1 MGSRRGFLAAVG
13 GAAAAVAAGPNAL
26 ASPRASDAAT
36 EAAAGIS
43 PPSQGP
49 GRAAVEP
56 FRGEHQGG
64 IATALQSHT
73 YMLAFDLTTNKA
85 EDVIRL
91 MKLWTEAAG
100 RMARGD
106 PAAPMG
112 ADPAPPSA
120 AVSAADSE
128 ALGLAP
134 ARLTVTFGF
143 GPGLFVCDGADRYG
157 LAAHRPEALI
167 DLPAFNGDQLEERR
181 TGGDLSV
188 QACADDPQ
196 VAFHAAR
203 QLARLAQGIVQ
214 IRWAQA
220 GFAANFA
227 ADATPRNL
235 MGFKDGTQNPVSRK
249 PLEKTEAGGV
259 RPNPDSLEDV
269 VWVADDGPDW
279 MRNGSYMVVRR
290 IRIALEH
297 WDQTPVDFQEETIGR
312 RKVSGAPIGGANEFD
327 PIDLDAVD
335 ADGNLLIAEHA
346 HVRMAAAAS
355 NDGAQML
362 RRSYS
367 YNDGVSF
374 TAERWPPWRQGMMYD
389 AGLLFMCYQ
398 RDPRAGFVKIFGP
411 MSQFDMLNQYAT
423 HVGGG
428 LFACPGGVQPGEFVG
443 QKLFEAALGPTA
455 VASVAAKPAAPGA
468 DKGTY

>member
-1 MGSRRGFLAAVG
+1 MSSRRGFLAALG
-13 GAAAAVAAGPNAL
+13 SAAAAAGAGPQV
-26 ASPRASDAAT
+26 RAAIPDNSAKA
-36 EAAAGIS
+36 ERGIT
-43 PPSQGP
+43 PPSQGEGH
-49 GRAAVEP
+49 GRALIEP
-56 FRGEHQGG
+56 FAGDHQGG

-73 YMLAFDLTTNKA
+73 YMLAFDLTTKSV
-85 EDVIRL
+85 EDVVRL
-91 MKLWTEAAG
+91 MKLWTLAAA
-100 RMARGD
+100 RMTAGET
-106 PAAPMG
+106 AAPL
-112 ADPAPPSA
+112 DTDRSAP
-120 AVSAADSE
+120 AADSGD

-143 GPGLFVCDGADRYG
+143 GPGLFMSAEQDRYG
-157 LAAHRPEALI
+157 LAAYRPEALV
-167 DLPAFNGDQLEERR
+167 DLPPFTGDQLQEAR

-203 QLARLAQGIVQ
+203 QLARLAQGIAQ
-214 IRWAQA
+214 IRWAQT

-227 ADATPRNL
+227 AEETPRNL
-235 MGFKDGTQNPVSRK
+235 MGFKDGTQNPIARK
-249 PLEKTEAGGV
+249 PLEKTAETGV
-259 RPNPDSLEDV
+259 RSNPGSLEDV
-269 VWVADDGPDW
+269 VWVAEEGPDW
-279 MRNGSYMVVRR
+279 MQGGSYMVVRR

-297 WDQTPVDFQEETIGR
+297 WDATPVDFQEETIGR
-312 RKVSGAPIGGANEFD
+312 HKDSGAPIGGTSEFD
-327 PIDLDAVD
+327 PLDLDATD
-335 ADGNLLIAEHA
+335 ADGNPLIAEHA

-355 NDGAQML
+355 NDGAEML

-398 RDPRAGFVKIFGP
+398 RDPRTSFIKIFGP

-428 LFACPGGVQPGEFVG
+428 LFACPGGVRPGEFIG
-443 QKLFEAALGPTA
+443 QKLFEAALGTTA
-455 VASVAAKPAAPGA
+455 VAAVEAKPLAPHAAG
-468 DKGTY
+468 DKTRY